1 MSKLIIVSNRLPVTV
16 KKSRG
21 KFKFQP
27 SVGGLVT
34 GIGSL
39 DMGKEQIWAGWPG
52 ITFSGYK
59 SKVDTKKL
67 REMLVAESY
76 YPVLLSKNDIENY
89 YHGFCNEIIWPLFH
103 YFVQYAIY
111 EKKFWESY
119 RKVNETF
126 SNAVLE
132 VAGNDDVIW
141 IHDYHLMMLPDLI
154 RKRLPGAKIGFFLH
168 IPFPSSEIFRLI
180 PWCGEILKGL
190 LGADL
195 IGFHTFDY
203 ARHFLES
210 VRRVLGYEHT
220 LGQLTLGD
228 HAVRVDTFPMGI
240 DFEKFSSAPEDPEVQ
255 AIISRLRDDIK
266 EDYKVIL
273 SIDRLDYTKGIP
285 ERLRA
290 FDLFLKKYPKYSG
303 KVIFIVVAVPS
314 RTEVKHYQ
322 QLKSEV
328 DNLTGKINGQHGK
341 IGWVPIWYMYRS
353 FDFND
358 LSALYSIADI
368 LFLTPLRDGMNL
380 VAKEYVAARTN
391 EDGVLILGEMAGTAK
406 ELGEAV
412 IINPNDLEGT
422 ADSLNTALTM
432 PVGEQRRRMKSMR
445 VRLKRYDVKRWAH
458 DFMER
463 MKQIKAVQSHLVSK
477 GLSSGNRKKLIG
489 DFKKSKKS
497 LLLIDY
503 DGTLMDFNERP
514 ERVIPDKELKK
525 ILASLSGRKGT
536 NLVIISGRDRHTLDK
551 WVGDVSRSL
560 VAEHGVWIREKNGW
574 NTIDTLSDEWKEEI
588 KPILEVFVDR
598 TPGSFVEEKDYSLV
612 WHFRRVDPALAI
624 IRVGELKDVLL
635 HITSNLNVGVLEG
648 NKVIEVKD
656 TSVNKGRA
664 AKHWMSKAKWDF
676 ILSVGDDMTDEDIF
690 EAMPSGAY
698 SIKVGFGPT
707 KARFSLPSVSE
718 VRRLLKDLAEN

>member
-16 KKSRG
+16 TKSKG

-39 DMGKEQIWAGWPG
+39 SMAREQVWIGWPG

-59 SKVDTKKL
+59 SKVDTKNVKD
-67 REMLVAESY
+67 MLAAEND
-76 YPVLLSKNDIENY
+76 YPVFLTRNDIEDY
-89 YHGFCNEIIWPLFH
+89 YHGFCNEMIWPLFH
-103 YFVQYAIY
+103 YFVQYANY
-111 EKKFWESY
+111 DKKFWDSY
-119 RKVNETF
+119 KRVNESF
-126 SNAVLE
+126 SKAVLE

-141 IHDYHLMMLPDLI
+141 IHDYHLMLLPELI

-180 PWCGEILKGL
+180 PWCGEILTGL

-195 IGFHTFDY
+195 VGFHTFDY

-240 DFEKFSSAPEDPEVQ
+240 DFEKFSSAPRNPEIQ
-255 AIISRLRDDIK
+255 KGISKLRGVLK
-266 EDYKVIL
+266 EEYKVIL

-290 FDLFLKKYPKYSG
+290 FDLFLKKNPGYSG
-303 KVIFIVVAVPS
+303 KVVFIVVAVPS
-314 RTEVKHYQ
+314 RTEVEHYKL
-322 QLKSEV
+322 LKNEV
-328 DNLTGKINGQHGK
+328 DNLTGRINGQHGK

-358 LSALYSIADI
+358 LTALYSVADV

-380 VAKEYVAARTN
+380 VAKEYVAARTD

-406 ELGEAV
+406 ELGEAL

-422 ADSLNTALTM
+422 ADAIKTAITM
-432 PVGEQRRRMKSMR
+432 PLSEQKRRMHSMR
-445 VRLKRYDVKRWAH
+445 NRLRRYDVKRWAY

-463 MKQIKAVQSHLVSK
+463 MKQIKEVQTHLLSK
-477 GLSSGNRKKLIG
+477 GLSSKSRNKLVK
-489 DFKKSKKS
+489 DYRRSKKS

-503 DGTLMDFNERP
+503 DGTLMPFHERP
-514 ERVIPDKELKK
+514 ERVIPDKEL
-525 ILASLSGRKGT
+525 IDTLSALSRKPG
-536 NLVIISGRDRHTLDK
+536 NQLIIISGRDRHTLDS
-551 WVGDVSRSL
+551 WVGEVSEGL
-560 VAEHGVWIREKNGW
+560 VAEHGVWIKDKEGW
-574 NTIDTLSDEWKEEI
+574 KTIEILSDEWKGEI
-588 KPILEVFVDR
+588 RPILEVFVDR
-598 TPGSFVEEKDYSLV
+598 TPGSFIEEKDYSLV
-612 WHFRRVDPALAI
+612 WHFRKVDPALALV
-624 IRVGELKDVLL
+624 RVGELKDVLL
-635 HITSNLNVGVLEG
+635 HITSNLHVGVLEG

-664 AKHWMSKAKWDF
+664 TKYWLYKAKWDF
-676 ILSVGDDMTDEDIF
+676 VLSIGDDMTDEDIF
-690 EAMPSGAY
+690 EALPDSAY

-707 KARFSLPSVSE
+707 KARYNLPSVAD
-718 VRRLLKDLAEN
+718 VRKLLRELADK